1 MEQEKDYKTMTVE
14 EQIEWITDFSKFKK
28 EKLPIL
34 CALGD
39 AWEATHIKWFE
50 EGLKLFRAFAICRD
64 FVGNSLMY
72 RDFSRRIDRMTFYIT
87 KIEKEISAGTIVKG
101 RNGETLAYV
110 PSVQP
115 SSRRRGRPTKAEA
128 EANANSTDELLMEDE
143 KAKAIAELTGSVIV
157 TPQPAAST
165 ESTTGKKEDTKKE
178 DTKAPQ
184 PDLFSA
190 AVAASVGEGRLH
202 IDQIAWLLPPVL
214 REETKHI
221 QSYRAIGAKESEQ
234 AKELAL
240 NGVDK
245 SIIEPHAKAAI
256 ENKNKELA
264 IYADIDNELGTL
276 YILLHIDEN
285 YGGYKA
291 EMEKKNF
298 TLDQL
303 KAILIPYYE
312 KKCKEEGWEAAT
324 RKELQAQPADQNAA
338 ETAANDG
345 KQGEEKTAALSE
357 AEIAAK
363 SKALHRCRTYM
374 LRTDQKLT
382 SKRLEKMRD
391 IVAEVESLGED
402 ATEYKVI
409 LDKAIADF
417 DAAEQPDEKKVKE
430 EKEAPKPEEE

>member
-50 EGLKLFRAFAICRD
+50 EGLKLFRAFAVCRD

-72 RDFSRRIDRMTFYIT
+72 RDFSRRIDRMTFYIA

-115 SSRRRGRPTKAEA
+115 SVRRRGRPTKAEA
-128 EANANSTDELLMEDE
+128 NANSSDELLLEDE
-143 KAKAIAELTGSVIV
+143 KAKAIAELTGSTIV

-165 ESTTGKKEDTKKE
+165 ESTTGKKDEAKKE
-178 DTKAPQ
+178 DIKASQ

-202 IDQIAWLLPPVL
+202 IDQIAWLLSPSL

-221 QSYRAIGAKESEQ
+221 QSYRALGAKESEQ
-234 AKELAL
+234 AKELEL
-240 NGVDK
+240 NGVD
-245 SIIEPHAKAAI
+245 SSVIEPHVRAAI

-276 YILLHIDEN
+276 YILLDIDEN

-303 KAILIPYYE
+303 KAILLPYYE
-312 KKCKEEGWEAAT
+312 KKCKEEGWNAAI
-324 RKELQAQPADQNAA
+324 RKEPQAQPADQNAA
-338 ETAANDG
+338 GTAANEA
-345 KQGEEKTAALSE
+345 KQGEEKAAALSE
-357 AEIAAK
+357 AEIATK

-382 SKRLEKMRD
+382 PKRLEKMRD

-417 DAAEQPDEKKVKE
+417 DAAEQPDEKEVKK

>member
-50 EGLKLFRAFAICRD
+50 EGLKLFRAFAVCRD

-72 RDFSRRIDRMTFYIT
+72 RDFSRRIDRMTFYIA

-115 SSRRRGRPTKAEA
+115 SARRRGRPTKAEA
-128 EANANSTDELLMEDE
+128 NANSSDELLLEDE
-143 KAKAIAELTGSVIV
+143 KAKAIAELTGSTIV

-165 ESTTGKKEDTKKE
+165 ESTTGKKDEAKKE
-178 DTKAPQ
+178 DIKASQ

-202 IDQIAWLLPPVL
+202 IDQIAWLLSPSL

-221 QSYRAIGAKESEQ
+221 QSYRALGAKESEQ
-234 AKELAL
+234 AKELEL
-240 NGVDK
+240 NGVD
-245 SIIEPHAKAAI
+245 SSVIEPHVRAAI

-276 YILLHIDEN
+276 YILLDIDEN

-303 KAILIPYYE
+303 KAILLPYYE
-312 KKCKEEGWEAAT
+312 KKCKEEGWNAAI
-324 RKELQAQPADQNAA
+324 RKEPQAQPADQNAA
-338 ETAANDG
+338 GTAANEA
-345 KQGEEKTAALSE
+345 KQGEEKAAALSE
-357 AEIAAK
+357 AEIATK

-382 SKRLEKMRD
+382 PKRLEKMRD

-417 DAAEQPDEKKVKE
+417 DAAEQPDEKEVKK

>member
-72 RDFSRRIDRMTFYIT
+72 RDFSRRIDRMNFYIA

-115 SSRRRGRPTKAEA
+115 SVRRRGRPTKAEV
-128 EANANSTDELLMEDE
+128 NANSSDEILLEDE
-143 KAKAIAELTGSVIV
+143 KAKAIAELTGSTIV
-157 TPQPAAST
+157 TPQPATST
-165 ESTTGKKEDTKKE
+165 ESTTGKKDEPKKE
-178 DTKAPQ
+178 DIKAPQ

-202 IDQIAWLLPPVL
+202 IDQIAWLLSPSL

-221 QSYRAIGAKESEQ
+221 QSYRALGAKESEQ
-234 AKELAL
+234 AKELEL
-240 NGVDK
+240 NGVD
-245 SIIEPHAKAAI
+245 SSVIEPHARAAI

-276 YILLHIDEN
+276 YILLDIDEN

-298 TLDQL
+298 TLNQL
-303 KAILIPYYE
+303 KAILLPYYE
-312 KKCKEEGWEAAT
+312 KKCKEEGWNAAT

-338 ETAANDG
+338 GTAANEA

-382 SKRLEKMRD
+382 PKRLEKMRD

-417 DAAEQPDEKKVKE
+417 DAAEQPDEKKVKK

>member
-1 MEQEKDYKTMTVE
+1 MEKEKDYKTMTVE

-28 EKLPIL
+28 EKLPVL

-39 AWEATHIKWFE
+39 AWESSHIKWFE

-64 FVGNSLMY
+64 FVANSLMY
-72 RDFSRRIDRMTFYIT
+72 RDFSRRLDRMNFYIG

-110 PSVQP
+110 PAVQP

-128 EANANSTDELLMEDE
+128 EAASNSSDELTMEEE
-143 KAKAIAELTGSVIV
+143 KARAIAALTGSTIV
-157 TPQPAAST
+157 SPQPATSADPAQGKK
-165 ESTTGKKEDTKKE
+165 EEAKKEDTKP
-178 DTKAPQ
+178 TQ

-202 IDQIAWLLPPVL
+202 IDQIAWLLSPSL

-221 QSYRAIGAKESEQ
+221 QGYRALGAKESEQ
-234 AKELAL
+234 AKELAE

-245 SIIEPHAKAAI
+245 SVIEPHARAAVA
-256 ENKNKELA
+256 NKNKELA
-264 IYADIDNELGTL
+264 IYAAIDTELGEL
-276 YILLHIDEN
+276 YILIDIEEN

-298 TLDQL
+298 TIDQL
-303 KAILIPYYE
+303 KAILLPYYE
-312 KKCKEEGWEAAT
+312 KKCKEEGWEEAT
-324 RKELQAQPADQNAA
+324 RKVLSAQPATTNEAD
-338 ETAANDG
+338 TAGNDA
-345 KQGEEKTAALSE
+345 QSNGEKEPGLSE
-357 AEIAAK
+357 AEIATK

-382 SKRLEKMRD
+382 LKRLEKMRA
-391 IVAEVESLGED
+391 IVKEVESLGED
-402 ATEYKVI
+402 ATEYNVI
-409 LDKAIADF
+409 LAKAEADF
-417 DAAEQPDEKKVKE
+417 KAAEEPVEKEEEPK
-430 EKEAPKPEEE
+430 EKEA